1 MAQSIRTDLAM
12 EVKESFDEDH
22 VEIRGVVLEK
32 REEAEDILVTT
43 VVIETEE
50 GAKKME
56 KPMGTYVTIE
66 DGRLMEGNDEHQQ
79 TVIEILVKELRGM
92 YRAFSK
98 KKQILV
104 VGLGNR
110 EVTLDSLGPR
120 VIDGLFVTRHLI
132 RELGDGFAK
141 RNHLE
146 SVSGLAPGVM
156 AQTGMETSEVIE
168 GVCREIHPDLVI
180 VVDALAAGSRDR
192 LAASIQITNTGICP
206 GSGVGN
212 NRKVSN
218 RDNLGAD
225 VIAIGVPMVMDMQ
238 EDRRF
243 FVTPRNI
250 DEAVVCIA
258 DCISEGLNACFHNQG
273 EEAGRMA

>member
-1 MAQSIRTDLAM
+1 MAKSIRTDLAM
-12 EVKESFDEDH
+12 EVKESFDEDN

-32 REEAEDILVTT
+32 REEQEGILVTT

-50 GAKKME
+50 GARKME

-66 DGRLMEGNDEHQQ
+66 DGRLMEEDDGHQEE
-79 TVIEILVKELRGM
+79 IIRILVRELMGLCK
-92 YRAFSK
+92 ASDK
-98 KKQILV
+98 KRQVLV

-132 RELGDGFAK
+132 RELGEDFAR

-212 NRKVSN
+212 NRKVLN

-250 DEAVVCIA
+250 DEAVVNIA
-258 DCISEGLNACFHNQG
+258 DCISAGLNACFCN
-273 EEAGRMA
+273 

>member
-1 MAQSIRTDLAM
+1 MAKSIRTDLAM

-22 VEIRGVVLEK
+22 VEIQGVVLEK
-32 REEAEDILVTT
+32 REEKENILVTT

-50 GAKKME
+50 GARKME

-66 DGRLMEGNDEHQQ
+66 DGRLMEENDEHQEA
-79 TVIEILVKELRGM
+79 VMRILVKELKNM
-92 YRAFSK
+92 YRTSAK
-98 KKQILV
+98 KRQVLV

-132 RELGDGFAK
+132 RELGEGFAE

-212 NRKVSN
+212 NRKVLN

-250 DEAVVCIA
+250 DEAVVSIA
-258 DCISEGLNACFHNQG
+258 DCISESLNACFHSQ
-273 EEAGRMA
+273 EAGD

>member
-66 DGRLMEGNDEHQQ
+66 DGR
-79 TVIEILVKELRGM
+79 
-92 YRAFSK
+92 
-98 KKQILV
+98 
-104 VGLGNR
+104 
-110 EVTLDSLGPR
+110 
-120 VIDGLFVTRHLI
+120 FVTRHLI

-212 NRKVSN
+212 NRKVLN

-238 EDRRF
+238 E
-243 FVTPRNI
+243 
-250 DEAVVCIA
+250 
-258 DCISEGLNACFHNQG
+258 
-273 EEAGRMA
+273 

>member
-1 MAQSIRTDLAM
+1 MAEAVRTDLAM
-12 EVKESFDEDH
+12 EIKESFDADQ
-22 VEIRGVVLEK
+22 VEIKGVILEK
-32 REEAEDILVTT
+32 REVTEGITITT
-43 VVIETEE
+43 VQIQTEE
-50 GAKKME
+50 GARQMN
-56 KPMGTYVTIE
+56 KPRGTYVTIE
-66 DGRLMEGNDEHQQ
+66 DHDLTEGEEEHQQ
-79 TVIEILVKELRGM
+79 QIMEILVEELMAMSPKMAG
-92 YRAFSK
+92 
-98 KKQILV
+98 KQILV

-120 VIDGLFVTRHLI
+120 VIDQLFVTRHLI
-132 RELGDGFAK
+132 RELGDEFAR
-141 RNHLE
+141 RNGLE

-168 GVCREIHPDLVI
+168 GVCREIEPDLVI
-180 VVDALAAGSRDR
+180 VIDALAAGSRER

-212 NRKVSN
+212 NRKVLN
-218 RDNLGAD
+218 RENLGAD

-250 DEAVVCIA
+250 DEAVVTIA
-258 DCISEGLNACFHNQG
+258 DCIADSLNACFHGQG
-273 EEAGRMA
+273 ISR

>member
-1 MAQSIRTDLAM
+1 MGKSVHTDLAM
-12 EVKESFDEDH
+12 EIKESFDEDN
-22 VEIRGVVLEK
+22 VEIKGVILEK
-32 REEAEDILVTT
+32 REEKDGVSVTT

-50 GAKKME
+50 GAKQME
-56 KPMGTYVTIE
+56 KPIGTYVTLE
-66 DGRLMEGNDEHQQ
+66 DAKLLTDDSAHQELLN
-79 TVIEILVKELRGM
+79 TVLIRELKAM
-92 YRAFSK
+92 YPDWQG
-98 KKQILV
+98 KQILV

-132 RELGDGFAK
+132 RELGEDFAK

-168 GVCREIHPDLVI
+168 GVCKEIEPELV
-180 VVDALAAGSRDR
+180 VVIDALAAGSRDR

-212 NRKVSN
+212 NRKVLN
-218 RDNLGAD
+218 RENLGAD
-225 VIAIGVPMVMDMQ
+225 VVAIGVPMVMDMQ

-250 DEAVVCIA
+250 DEAVVVIA
-258 DCISEGLNACFHNQG
+258 DRIAESLNECFCGGTTG
-273 EEAGRMA
+273 EA

>member
-1 MAQSIRTDLAM
+1 
-12 EVKESFDEDH
+12 
-22 VEIRGVVLEK
+22 
-32 REEAEDILVTT
+32 
-43 VVIETEE
+43 
-50 GAKKME
+50 
-56 KPMGTYVTIE
+56 
-66 DGRLMEGNDEHQQ
+66 
-79 TVIEILVKELRGM
+79 
-92 YRAFSK
+92 
-98 KKQILV
+98 
-104 VGLGNR
+104 
-110 EVTLDSLGPR
+110 
-120 VIDGLFVTRHLI
+120 
-132 RELGDGFAK
+132 
-141 RNHLE
+141 
-146 SVSGLAPGVM
+146 M

-212 NRKVSN
+212 NRKVLN